1 MANLKD
7 ILQGL
12 ADTDTEIIKKLG
24 VLINTDTEIFEKL
37 VIIEESVG
45 DDLQETI
52 EALKKGAAS
61 YSIVDHNTEGA
72 SIGGTITNDN
82 YASDGKCCILTQS
95 DSDFAFF
102 TANFSDVKCG
112 HYGLNVRMRV
122 SDKSNTAN
130 AIKIDAKINGQIVA
144 TKSVAPSA
152 FSNTTNFE
160 NIFLSFDYN
169 RNSATKYPIQ
179 LVITVLG
186 TSGTKA
192 NISFDYAYI
201 SLMMPAVFI

>member
-1 MANLKD
+1 MANLND

-12 ADTDTEIIKKLG
+12 VDTDTKIIEKLG
-24 VLINTDTEIFEKL
+24 V
-37 VIIEESVG
+37 IEESVG
-45 DDLQETI
+45 DDLQDTL
-52 EALKKGAAS
+52 EALKKGAVS

-72 SIGGTITNDN
+72 YNNGSVIADN
-82 YASDGKCCILTQS
+82 YASDGECCILTQS
-95 DSDFAFF
+95 GSNFTFF
-102 TANFSDVKCG
+102 TADFSDVKCG

-122 SDKSNTAN
+122 SDISNTDN
-130 AIKIDAKINGQIVA
+130 AIKIDVKINGETVA

-160 NIFLSFDYN
+160 NIFLSFDYS

-186 TSGTKA
+186 TSGTAA

-201 SLMMPAVFI
+201 QLMMPAVFI

>member
-1 MANLKD
+1 MANLND

-12 ADTDTEIIKKLG
+12 VNTDTKIIEKLG
-24 VLINTDTEIFEKL
+24 V
-37 VIIEESVG
+37 VEE
-45 DDLQETI
+45 
-52 EALKKGAAS
+52 LKKGADS
-61 YSIVDHNTEGA
+61 YSIVDHNTAGA
-72 SIGGTITNDN
+72 TCGGSVVSDN
-82 YASDGKCCILTQS
+82 YASDGKCCILTQAAS
-95 DSDFAFF
+95 NKTFF

-122 SDKSNTAN
+122 SNKSNTAKG
-130 AIKIDAKINGQIVA
+130 IKIDVKINGEIVS

-160 NIFLSFDYN
+160 NIFLSFDYS

-201 SLMMPAVFI
+201 QLMMPAVFI

>member
-1 MANLKD
+1 MANLND

-12 ADTDTEIIKKLG
+12 VNTDTKIIEKLG
-24 VLINTDTEIFEKL
+24 VIQDA
-37 VIIEESVG
+37 VG

-72 SIGGTITNDN
+72 SIGGSVVSDN
-82 YASDGKCCILTQS
+82 YASDGKCCILTQAAS
-95 DSDFAFF
+95 NMTFF

-122 SDKSNTAN
+122 SNKSNTAN
-130 AIKIDAKINGQIVA
+130 AIKIDAKINGEIVA

-160 NIFLSFDYN
+160 NIFLSFDYS

-201 SLMMPAVFI
+201 QLMMPAVFI

>member
-1 MANLKD
+1 MANLND

-12 ADTDTEIIKKLG
+12 VNTDTKIIEKLG
-24 VLINTDTEIFEKL
+24 VIQDA
-37 VIIEESVG
+37 VG
-45 DDLQETI
+45 DDLQDTI

-72 SIGGTITNDN
+72 TIGGSVANDN
-82 YASDGKCCILTQS
+82 YASDGKCCTLTQAAANAVL
-95 DSDFAFF
+95 FK
-102 TANFSDVKCG
+102 ANFSDVKCG

-122 SDKSNTAN
+122 SNKSNTAN
-130 AIKIDAKINGQIVA
+130 GIKIDVKINGERVA

-160 NIFLSFDYN
+160 NIFLSFDYS

-179 LVITVLG
+179 LEITVLG

-201 SLMMPAVFI
+201 QLMMPAVFI

>member
-1 MANLKD
+1 MANLND

-12 ADTDTEIIKKLG
+12 
-24 VLINTDTEIFEKL
+24 VNTDTKIIEKL
-37 VIIEESVG
+37 DVIQDAVG
-45 DDLQETI
+45 DDLQDTI

-82 YASDGKCCILTQS
+82 YASDGKCCILTQAAS
-95 DSDFAFF
+95 NKTFF
-102 TANFSDVKCG
+102 KANFSDVKCG
-112 HYGLNVRMRV
+112 HYGLNIRMRV

-130 AIKIDAKINGQIVA
+130 GIQISVLINGERVA

-160 NIFLSFDYN
+160 NIFLSFDYS

-179 LVITVLG
+179 LEITVLG

-201 SLMMPAVFI
+201 QLMMPAVFI

>member
-1 MANLKD
+1 MANLND

-12 ADTDTEIIKKLG
+12 VNTDTKIIEKLG
-24 VLINTDTEIFEKL
+24 V
-37 VIIEESVG
+37 IEESVG
-45 DDLQETI
+45 DDLQDTL

-72 SIGGTITNDN
+72 SIGGTVTNDN
-82 YASDGKCCILTQS
+82 YASDGKCCILTQAAS
-95 DSDFAFF
+95 NMNLF

-122 SDKSNTAN
+122 SNKSNTAN
-130 AIKIDAKINGQIVA
+130 AIKIDVKINGEIVA